1 MLLRPSMASLK
12 SKPLILMFSDA
23 GRFMIG
29 LDASYSISNG
39 GWGKLRDWSDLS
51 RCWNFVFSINSV
63 PMEFINSS
71 PFSYIVIEF
80 YIWTCVSLKYTST
93 NTELIGKVKNMI
105 QVGVVRKKDII
116 QSVKTS
122 IELAGGL
129 KIQKNSTVLIR
140 PNANTADYPPGS
152 TNPEVLKGAIRAV
165 KEYDPAK
172 IIVAEK
178 SMTTLDTIKV
188 MKYLGLYQAAE
199 SEGVDE
205 ILSFDDVEWKKV
217 RHKDAKSW
225 PHGFSVPVILDTID
239 YMIALPIVKT
249 HWTALFTMGLKSQIS
264 ITSDLDRRQ
273 LPHGQKNDELFGYMI
288 AEANLV
294 HKPDFYISDATKCFV
309 TDGPNVG
316 TLREPGI
323 VIATSDVIANDVVG
337 LGLLKTLGTIDKI
350 QNRPVWEQPQ
360 IKRAVELSLGVKSRK
375 DIQIRSDGVKE
386 IERIEG
392 NIHE

>member
-1 MLLRPSMASLK
+1 M
-12 SKPLILMFSDA
+12 DT
-23 GRFMIG
+23 
-29 LDASYSISNG
+29 
-39 GWGKLRDWSDLS
+39 
-51 RCWNFVFSINSV
+51 
-63 PMEFINSS
+63 
-71 PFSYIVIEF
+71 IV
-80 YIWTCVSLKYTST
+80 
-93 NTELIGKVKNMI
+93 

-116 QSVKTS
+116 QAVKTS
-122 IELAGGL
+122 VELAGGM
-129 KIQKNSTVLIR
+129 KIKKNSTVLIR

-178 SMTTLDTIKV
+178 SMTSLDTIKV

-205 ILSFDDVEWKKV
+205 IISFDDGTWKKV
-217 RHKDAKSW
+217 QHPEAKSW
-225 PHGFSVPVILDTID
+225 PHGFSVPAILDTID

-273 LPHGQKNDELFGYMI
+273 LPHGQKNDELFGNMI

-323 VIATSDVIANDVVG
+323 VMATNDVIANDVVG
-337 LGLLKTLGTIDKI
+337 LALLKTLGTIPKI
-350 QNRPVWEQPQ
+350 QNNSVWKQPQ
-360 IKRAVELSLGVKSRK
+360 IKRAVELGIGVKSR
-375 DIQIRSDGVKE
+375 DQIEVNSDGVKE
-386 IERIEG
+386 IETITG
-392 NIHE
+392 NIL